1 MYSPPYN
8 RIENRT
14 QQIELMRANN
24 FAILV
29 TAIDGGLSA
38 SHLVCM
44 VEERA
49 SEGVERA
56 SEGVERASEGVE
68 RASALLVVGHMA
80 KTNPQW
86 QEFFDDDAM
95 VIFHG
100 PHAYV
105 SPRWYEQQER
115 VPTWN
120 YAAVHAYGKPRVI
133 EAREAKHAVMRRL
146 VALQDPQWLPKFEAL
161 RPEYVQQMLDGIVAF
176 EIEVTRLETRWK
188 LSQNRGR
195 REQELII
202 AELEKSSDSA
212 QRATAALTRRHLA
225 DGG

>member
-1 MYSPPYN
+1 MYSPDYN
-8 RIENRT
+8 RIGDRA
-14 QQIELMRANN
+14 QQLEMMRANN

-29 TAIDGGLSA
+29 TAMDGELAA
-38 SHLVCM
+38 SHLVCL
-44 VEERA
+44 VEER
-49 SEGVERA
+49 GDLIVI
-56 SEGVERASEGVE
+56 
-68 RASALLVVGHMA
+68 VGHMA

-86 QEFFDDDAM
+86 QAFFDDDVM

-161 RPEYVQQMLDGIVAF
+161 RPEYVQQMLDGIVPF
-176 EIEVTRLETRWK
+176 EIAVTRLETRWK

-195 REQELII
+195 REQELIA
-202 AELEKSSDSA
+202 AELEKSSDSLE
-212 QRATAALTRRHLA
+212 RATAALTRRHLA
-225 DGG
+225 GDS

>member
-8 RIENRT
+8 RVEDRA

-29 TAIDGGLSA
+29 TAIDGELAA

-49 SEGVERA
+49 GAGVERA
-56 SEGVERASEGVE
+56 G
-68 RASALLVVGHMA
+68 ALVIVGHMA

-86 QEFFDDDAM
+86 QAFFDDDAM
-95 VIFHG
+95 VVFHG

-161 RPEYVQQMLDGIVAF
+161 RPAYVQQMLDGIVPF

-212 QRATAALTRRHLA
+212 ERATAALTRRHLA
-225 DGG
+225 GGG

>member
-1 MYSPPYN
+1 MYSPDYN
-8 RIENRT
+8 RIGDRA
-14 QQIELMRANN
+14 QQLVMMRANN

-29 TAIDGGLSA
+29 TAMDGDLAA
-38 SHLVCM
+38 SHLVCL
-44 VEERA
+44 VEER
-49 SEGVERA
+49 GDLIVI
-56 SEGVERASEGVE
+56 
-68 RASALLVVGHMA
+68 VGHMA

-86 QEFFDDDAM
+86 QAFFDDDVM

-161 RPEYVQQMLDGIVAF
+161 RPEYVQQMLDGIVPF
-176 EIEVTRLETRWK
+176 EIAVTRLETRWK

-195 REQELII
+195 REQELI
-202 AELEKSSDSA
+202 AVELEKSSDSLE
-212 QRATAALTRRHLA
+212 RATAALTRRHLA
-225 DGG
+225 GDS